1 LVSVIGAF
9 LTLPDEFSQAIAHMI
24 QAGHGHER
32 IDFWPDATT
41 LKKLGLKSHEI
52 WKDKPQTARIHLRN
66 T

>member
-1 LVSVIGAF
+1 MSKVTYPKSSCGFYILVSVIGAF

-41 LKKLGLKSHEI
+41 LKSL
-52 WKDKPQTARIHLRN
+52 A
-66 T
+66 